1 LIPDDGPAG
10 VMTTARRKRKSGQH
24 GRPPLVI
31 DADQHATREGGA
43 WPAGESERPI
53 VPWKPSNVGGGK
65 GPWFKRR
72 VESRKRKEIGVSLQP
87 PMKVEKLQTA
97 LHAKA
102 KAAPA
107 YRFYVLYDKVYR
119 GDVLAFA
126 YERCRANQGVAGVD
140 GQSFQDIEAYG
151 ERRWLEELAKELQE
165 KTYQACPVQ
174 RVWIPKPD
182 GKQRPLGIPTIRD
195 RVVQMA
201 VVLVLEPIFEADLP
215 PEQYAYRS
223 GKRALD
229 AVQKVQE
236 LLDAGYTDVVDA
248 DLSGYFDSIPH
259 AELMKSV
266 ARRVSDRH
274 VLHLVKMWLEAPVE
288 ETDER
293 GRKQRTTRNKDE
305 HRGTPQGGVLSPL
318 LANLYMRR
326 FIVGWKQLGHAERLD
341 AHLVNY
347 ADDFVI
353 CTRGNAEEAMSTM
366 RAMMEKLKLT
376 VNEKKTRRATLPVD
390 AFTFLGYTFGR
401 QYSRRTGRAYLGP
414 RPAIKKIRALCRGIS
429 ELTDRRKGPREVSE
443 EVAHLNRKMVGWANY
458 FCLGPGVRVYG
469 IVMKHARR
477 RLRRWL
483 CAKHKVRSRE
493 YAHYPKEYLH
503 DSLHLV
509 QMGAKAPSVPN
520 AKA

>member
-1 LIPDDGPAG
+1 
-10 VMTTARRKRKSGQH
+10 M
-24 GRPPLVI
+24 
-31 DADQHATREGGA
+31 
-43 WPAGESERPI
+43 
-53 VPWKPSNVGGGK
+53 
-65 GPWFKRR
+65 
-72 VESRKRKEIGVSLQP
+72 SLQP
-87 PMKVEKLQTA
+87 PEKVVKLQTA

-102 KAAPA
+102 KAAPS
-107 YRFYVLYDKVYR
+107 YRFYVLYDKLYR
-119 GDVLAFA
+119 WDVLVFA
-126 YERCRANQGVAGVD
+126 YERCKANQGAAGVD
-140 GQSFQDIEAYG
+140 GQTFQDIEAYG
-151 ERRWLEELAKELQE
+151 EKRWLEELAKELRE
-165 KTYQACPVQ
+165 KTYQAGPVK

-201 VVLVLEPIFEADLP
+201 TVLVLEPIFEADLE
-215 PEQYAYRS
+215 PEQYAYRP
-223 GKRALD
+223 GKSALD
-229 AVQKVQE
+229 AVKEVQE
-236 LLDAGYTDVVDA
+236 RLNAGYTDVVDA

-288 ETDER
+288 EIDER
-293 GRKQRTTRNKDE
+293 GHKVRTTRNKDD

-326 FIVGWKQLGHAERLD
+326 FIAGWKQLGHEERLD

-353 CTRGNAEEAMSTM
+353 LTRGNADEAMQTM

-376 VNEKKTRRATLPVD
+376 VNEKKTRRATLPED
-390 AFTFLGYTFGR
+390 AFTFLGYTFCR

-429 ELTDRRKGPREVSE
+429 ELTDRRTCLREASE
-443 EVAHLNRKMVGWANY
+443 EVAYLNRKMVGWANY
-458 FCLGPGVRVYG
+458 FSLGPAVRVYG

-483 CAKHKVRSRE
+483 CVKHKVRSRE
-493 YAHYPKEYLH
+493 YAHYPNEYLH
-503 DSLHLV
+503 EQLHLV
-509 QMGAKAPSVPN
+509 RLGVNGHGLLWAKA
-520 AKA
+520 